1 MFWKYNTPSTS
12 QIDALLDK
20 VDVGLVE
27 VLEQED
33 IIQECKN
40 QNKKL
45 VDYLV
50 NPDVLSELV
59 GLIINEPSKEM
70 EESTR
75 FRLPHI
81 AAEILS
87 CEVPQ
92 INEKVSSDENLLN
105 KLYSFLEHE
114 PPLNPL
120 LSSFF
125 SKAFGVLITRKS
137 EQVQMFN
144 FTV

>member
-1 MFWKYNTPSTS
+1 MFFS
-12 QIDALLDK
+12 
-20 VDVGLVE
+20 
-27 VLEQED
+27 
-33 IIQECKN
+33 
-40 QNKKL
+40 
-45 VDYLV
+45 LV
-50 NPDVLSELV
+50 NPDVLSELI
-59 GLIINEPSKEM
+59 GLIITEPSKEI
-70 EESTR
+70 EESAR

-92 INEKVSSDENLLN
+92 INEQVSSDENMLK
-105 KLYSFLEHE
+105 KLYSFLEQE

-137 EQVQMFN
+137 EQVSISYDFY
-144 FTV
+144 VL

>member
-1 MFWKYNTPSTS
+1 MFMFFS
-12 QIDALLDK
+12 
-20 VDVGLVE
+20 
-27 VLEQED
+27 
-33 IIQECKN
+33 
-40 QNKKL
+40 
-45 VDYLV
+45 LV
-50 NPDVLSELV
+50 NPDVLSELI
-59 GLIINEPSKEM
+59 GLIITEPSKEI
-70 EESTR
+70 EESSR

-92 INEKVSSDENLLN
+92 INEQVSSDENMLK
-105 KLYSFLEHE
+105 KLYSFLEQE

-137 EQVQMFN
+137 EQVSISYDFY
-144 FTV
+144 VL

>member
-1 MFWKYNTPSTS
+1 MFFPN
-12 QIDALLDK
+12 LL
-20 VDVGLVE
+20 VS
-27 VLEQED
+27 
-33 IIQECKN
+33 
-40 QNKKL
+40 
-45 VDYLV
+45 
-50 NPDVLSELV
+50 LSLS
-59 GLIINEPSKEM
+59 LQKI
-70 EESTR
+70 EESAR

-92 INEKVSSDENLLN
+92 INEQVSSDENMLK
-105 KLYSFLEHE
+105 KLYSFLEQE

-137 EQVQMFN
+137 EQVSISLSYYLLLLHYK
-144 FTV
+144 T